1 MTPSQ
6 TPQSPT
12 RAWSDIPE
20 LILATIAQLLL
31 PSLHDLYSFASVCRS
46 WRGLLRSLSPHL
58 LPSVPPLL
66 LTPSTSHL
74 LSPIN
79 PPPALSPSPL
89 LLLSFPSTYSRFL
102 SFSHGHLL
110 FLPSSSSLPPP
121 PPPLQPFLSDVIT
134 GSHILLPPLPSEFH
148 RVSFYYATLTASP
161 SSSPSS
167 RFLLFFSKFA
177 FLSCHV
183 SSPDAT
189 WTRHRYSPDISFIV
203 HVVSFK
209 GRLFGLND
217 RARLLEIDI
226 SSDQTNAVR
235 FLKILRPVH
244 APHDFDRWHFGPQ
257 LVGTSDQLLLVLF
270 VFNNGTNIS
279 MLYPERRRVTKIEVY
294 SLDWKSMEWVE
305 VKTLPDCAIFVDCAG
320 KSPILCKKPENWG
333 GESGGVYVA
342 GPRFD
347 RWRRFPLDENAVVP
361 LRPLLFSTIPE
372 PRWPSPIWIQPS
384 LFY

>member
-1 MTPSQ
+1 MSTSQ

-12 RAWSDIPE
+12 RDWSEIPD
-20 LILATIAQLLL
+20 LILATIARLLL
-31 PSLHDLYSFASVCRS
+31 PSLHDLYSFASVCPS
-46 WRGLLRSLSPHL
+46 WRSLLRSLSPSL
-58 LPSVPPLL
+58 LRSLPPLL
-66 LTPSTSHL
+66 LTPSSSHL

-79 PPPALSPSPL
+79 PPFPFSPSPL
-89 LLLSFPSTYSRFL
+89 LLPHSSNARFL

-110 FLPSSSSLPPP
+110 FLPSLPSLPLLL
-121 PPPLQPFLSDVIT
+121 LQPFLADVIT
-134 GSHILLPPLPSEFH
+134 GSHILLPPLPSDYH
-148 RVSFYYATLTASP
+148 RFPYYYATLTAP
-161 SSSPSS
+161 PSSPSS

-177 FLSCHV
+177 FLSCYV

-226 SSDQTNAVR
+226 SSDQTPSVR
-235 FLKILRPVH
+235 FFKVLRPVH

-257 LVGTSDQLLLVLF
+257 LVATSEQLLLVLF

-279 MLYPERRRVTKIEVY
+279 TLYPERRRVRKIEVY
-294 SLDWKSMEWVE
+294 SLDWKRMEWVE
-305 VKTLPDCAIFVDCAG
+305 VKALPDCAIFVDCAG
-320 KSPILCKKPENWG
+320 KSPILCEKPENWG
-333 GESGGVYVA
+333 GESGCVYVA
-342 GPRFD
+342 GPGFD
-347 RWRRFPLDENAVVP
+347 RWRRCLLDENMVVP